1 MGFQFVHFEG
11 FSRQGGKSGRT
22 TDFVFGE
29 AARRPD
35 ACPHVGEQQPPE
47 TVFGV
52 GIKEVQALHDERAAI
67 ARDLMSNGRSRAIRK
82 TQQTLATV
90 IASHPFTIA
99 EVRND
104 SAKAAAVAAWER
116 RTVAWL
122 CAKYGDQ
129 LVGVVRH
136 VDERFCH
143 LHAYLLPGNAMMKV
157 SDLHPGHVAKAAVVD
172 AGPRRGEDAKA
183 LNRRG
188 DQAYREAMRRWQ
200 DSYHQH
206 VGVPCGLAR
215 LGPGKRRLKR
225 AEWHDEKRQADAL
238 RSTLSKAMELRA
250 NGDAFTSKVRL
261 ETAKLQA
268 DAARAADAAK
278 VAEERAHKREETARR
293 AAAQAERA
301 TTVAR
306 RLSGLGGALRGF
318 WDGIRR
324 SKLAARLRE
333 ELLPIVERWQQAEA
347 AARAAAAA
355 ESDRRVA
362 AEKRASVLSGSVAEI
377 GAQRDELRARLA
389 RYEPAAVVA
398 PVPARP
404 QP

>member
-22 TDFVFGE
+22 TDFVFSE

-35 ACPHVGEQQPPE
+35 ACPHVGEPQPPE

-52 GIKEVQALHDERAAI
+52 GIEEVQARHDERAAA

-82 TQQTLATV
+82 TQQTLATI
-90 IASHPFTIA
+90 IASHPFTVE

-104 SAKAAAVAAWER
+104 RAKAAAVATWEK

-122 CAKYGDQ
+122 RAEYDDQ

-143 LHAYLLPGNAMMKV
+143 LHAYVLPGNPMMKV
-157 SDLHPGHVAKAAVVD
+157 SDLHPGHIAKAAVVD
-172 AGPRRGEDAKA
+172 AGPRAGEDAKA

-188 DQAYREAMRRWQ
+188 DQAYREAMRSWQ

-238 RSTLSKAMELRA
+238 RSTLSMAAELRA
-250 NGDAFTSKVRL
+250 KGDAFTSKVKA
-261 ETAKLQA
+261 ETAKLRA
-268 DAARAADAAK
+268 DAARKVDAAK
-278 VAEERAHKREETARR
+278 AVEKQAREREEMARR
-293 AAAQAERA
+293 ATVQAELA
-301 TTVAR
+301 TSAAR
-306 RLSGLGGALRGF
+306 RLSGLGGAFRGF

-333 ELLPIVERWQQAEA
+333 ELLPTVERWQQAEA